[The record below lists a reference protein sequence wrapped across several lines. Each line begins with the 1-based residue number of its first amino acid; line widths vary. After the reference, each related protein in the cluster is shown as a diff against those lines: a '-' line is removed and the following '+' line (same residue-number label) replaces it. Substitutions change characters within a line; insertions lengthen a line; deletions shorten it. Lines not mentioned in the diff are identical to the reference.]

1 MAAARLLLYFCLK
14 TFDTRHPSQ
23 LDPLTSDWVALP
35 PMPSPR
41 CLFSIGESDNLLFV
55 VAGKD
60 LQTSE
65 SLDTVM
71 CYDVGSVLSSA
82 LLPVF
87 LHFYFSCLTFVLS
100 FQVIIDCEK

>member
-1 MAAARLLLYFCLK
+1 MAAERLLIYFCLK
-14 TFDTRHPSQ
+14 TFDTRHPWQ

-60 LQTSE
+60 LQTNE

-71 CYDVGSVLSSA
+71 CYDVESVLSSA

-87 LHFYFSCLTFVLS
+87 SHLTFFTCTFV
-100 FQVIIDCEK
+100 

>member
-1 MAAARLLLYFCLK
+1 M
-14 TFDTRHPSQ
+14 RHPSQ

-41 CLFSIGESDNLLFV
+41 CLFSIGESDNLLFA

-71 CYDVGSVLSSA
+71 CYDVESVLSSA
-82 LLPVF
+82 LCPACIFILLVF
-87 LHFYFSCLTFVLS
+87 LSHLCVKFLV
-100 FQVIIDCEK
+100 

>member
-1 MAAARLLLYFCLK
+1 M
-14 TFDTRHPSQ
+14 RHPSQ

-41 CLFSIGESDNLLFV
+41 CLFSIGESDNLLFA

-71 CYDVGSVLSSA
+71 CYDVESVLSSTLCPCLYFYTSGFSLS
-82 LLPVF
+82 LLCEVF
-87 LHFYFSCLTFVLS
+87 SLG
-100 FQVIIDCEK
+100 DD